1 MAKDRRGR
9 EFVTTNK
16 EILNQRQSFD
26 EDLYKSHIKEQD
38 LDGLFC
44 IFLVQEINIT
54 EHFKWRRP
62 RKLQRLN
69 NPSGT
74 PPGKGNYEIR

>member
-16 EILNQRQSFD
+16 EILNQCQSFD
-26 EDLYKSHIKEQD
+26 GDLYKSHIKEQD

-44 IFLVQEINIT
+44 NLVQEINVT

-74 PPGKGNYEIR
+74 PTCNENYEIR